1 MVGIQQNVKIV
12 ETKKINKV
20 TKYRFKT
27 EEEFKREGLWRENA
41 ESPLG
46 WVRLMLPMLGKEI
59 LEGRGFDPKMLGTE
73 TFFYYNDPDIGN
85 WEYRGNQV
93 VKIVEK
99 MERIYRENWGDYSPF
114 NHILGVEMQNG
125 GDKYYL
131 NPNVEGFVPVNL
143 KSNKEGGYSSTDDLE
158 NGFNECSV
166 LNGNKRVFKFDSM
179 QEMIVWAT
187 S

>member
-12 ETKKINKV
+12 ETKKINKMA
-20 TKYRFKT
+20 KYRFKT
-27 EEEFKREGLWRENA
+27 EEELKKEGLWAENA
-41 ESPLG
+41 EAPLG
-46 WVRLMLPMLGKEI
+46 WIKLMLPILGKEI
-59 LEGRGFDPKMLGTE
+59 SEENGFNPALLET
-73 TFFYYNDPDIGN
+73 TSSFYYNDPDIGT
-85 WEYRGNQV
+85 WKYIGNQV
-93 VKIVEK
+93 VKIVE
-99 MERIYRENWGDYSPF
+99 RIYKENWGNYSPF
-114 NHILGVEMQNG
+114 NDILGVEMQNG

-131 NPNVEGFVPVNL
+131 NPNAYGFVPVNL

-179 QEMIVWAT
+179 QEMIAWAT

>member
-1 MVGIQQNVKIV
+1 M
-12 ETKKINKV
+12 

-27 EEEFKREGLWRENA
+27 EEEFKREGLWDENTK
-41 ESPLG
+41 SPSG
-46 WVRLMLPMLGKEI
+46 WIRLMLPMLGKEI

-85 WEYRGNQV
+85 WKYRGNQV

-125 GDKYYL
+125 NKYYL
-131 NPNVEGFVPVNL
+131 VPNVDGFVPVNL
-143 KSNKEGGYSSTDDLE
+143 KQHVECEYSDTTNLE
-158 NGFNECSV
+158 TGIRQCSV
-166 LNGNKRVFKFDSM
+166 LDGNKKVFEFKSM
-179 QEMIVWAT
+179 QEMVAWAT

>member
-1 MVGIQQNVKIV
+1 MVGIQQN
-12 ETKKINKV
+12 
-20 TKYRFKT
+20 
-27 EEEFKREGLWRENA
+27 
-41 ESPLG
+41 
-46 WVRLMLPMLGKEI
+46 
-59 LEGRGFDPKMLGTE
+59 
-73 TFFYYNDPDIGN
+73 
-85 WEYRGNQV
+85 

-131 NPNVEGFVPVNL
+131 NPNVDGFVPVNL
-143 KSNKEGGYSSTDDLE
+143 KSNKEGGYSSTEDLE

-179 QEMIVWAT
+179 QEMIAWAT

>member
-1 MVGIQQNVKIV
+1 MVGIQQYVNLVK
-12 ETKKINKV
+12 TKKINKV

-27 EEEFKREGLWRENA
+27 EEEFKREGLWAENA
-41 ESPLG
+41 EAPSG

-59 LEGRGFDPKMLGTE
+59 LEGRGFDPKMLGTK
-73 TFFYYNDPDIGN
+73 TFFYYNDPDIGK
-85 WEYRGNQV
+85 WGYRGNQV

-99 MERIYRENWGDYSPF
+99 MERIYKENWEDYSPF
-114 NHILGVEMQNG
+114 NYILGVEMQSG
-125 GDKYYL
+125 EKFYL
-131 NPNVEGFVPVNL
+131 QPNVDGFVPVNF
-143 KSNKEGGYSSTDDLE
+143 KDNKDYGYAADTDLE

-179 QEMIVWAT
+179 QEMIAWAT

>member
-1 MVGIQQNVKIV
+1 MSR
-12 ETKKINKV
+12 
-20 TKYRFKT
+20 YRFKT

-59 LEGRGFDPKMLGTE
+59 LEDRGFHPKMLGIE

-85 WEYRGNQV
+85 RIYRRNQV
-93 VKIVEK
+93 VKIEEK
-99 MERIYRENWGDYSPF
+99 MERIYRENWENYSPF
-114 NHILGVEMQNG
+114 DYIIGVEMQNG
-125 GDKYYL
+125 NKYYL
-131 NPNVEGFVPVNL
+131 APNVDGFVPVNF
-143 KSNKEGGYSSTDDLE
+143 KDNKDNGYSDTTDLE
-158 NGFNECSV
+158 TGIRQCSV
-166 LNGNKRVFKFDSM
+166 LDGNKKVFKFDSM